1 MLDIAMGTIEEI
13 TLLYEISKALDVSR
27 NLRESLYKVL
37 DILARSTEM
46 ERGTITIMNP
56 VRDEVRIEVA
66 HGLSRTAIKR
76 GKYKAGEGITGKVI
90 ETGKSFIVPKVSEE
104 PLFLNRTATRRSVI
118 DQEISFICV
127 PVKKGNKVV
136 GTLSVDIP
144 FDESYLLKEGERLL
158 SIVAAMIAQHVINLE
173 TIQMEKQQLRKENND
188 PASRCFRC

>member
-1 MLDIAMGTIEEI
+1 MGTIEEI
-13 TLLYEISKALDVSR
+13 TLLYGISKALDVSR

-56 VRDEVRIEVA
+56 LRDEVRIEVA
-66 HGLSRTAIKR
+66 HGLSRTAMQR

-104 PLFLNRTATRRSVI
+104 PLFLNRTATRRSVV

-127 PVKKGNKVV
+127 PVKKGHQVV

-144 FDESYLLKEGERLL
+144 FDESYLLKEGERL
-158 SIVAAMIAQHVINLE
+158 
-173 TIQMEKQQLRKENND
+173 
-188 PASRCFRC
+188 